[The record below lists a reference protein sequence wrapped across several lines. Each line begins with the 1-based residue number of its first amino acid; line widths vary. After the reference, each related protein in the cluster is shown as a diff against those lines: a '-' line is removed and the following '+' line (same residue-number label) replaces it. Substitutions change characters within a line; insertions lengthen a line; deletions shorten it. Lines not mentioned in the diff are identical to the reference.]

1 VRLWALRHR
10 CWHLP
15 RERRTPW
22 RAAGREE
29 GRAAGGGAARRRG
42 AAGPVGGRDG
52 RERGGAKKRQ
62 NGARA
67 FARAFAS
74 GAPTRLRP

>member
-22 RAAGREE
+22 RAAGRGEE
-29 GRAAGGGAARRRG
+29 GGGRRGRGEGG